1 MASHV
6 NVGIS
11 PKADIELAE
20 TLLELLRSGHRL
32 SKRQLTTVAI
42 HRFVQEVR
50 EALQGGDDEQ
60 LLHLLGQ
67 EIDDDK
73 PQALAA

>member
-42 HRFVQEVR
+42 HRFVQEVLAVNAESAPR
-50 EALQGGDDEQ
+50 KRPGAEACKLF
-60 LLHLLGQ
+60 HL
-67 EIDDDK
+67 
-73 PQALAA
+73 